1 MIEPQNDLRQY
12 LDRTNRLMENKEP
25 ENQPTEPAATPAAE
39 STPPPVAPEPS
50 VASDALSAEA
60 KNWGMLCHISALAGM
75 LIGGFGNWIGP
86 LVIWLLKKDQFAF
99 VDDQGKESLNFQIT
113 CFIAG
118 LVGVITMVI
127 GIGFLIVLAVGILW
141 LVFTIIAAVKASEGE
156 AYRYPFCLRLI
167 K

>member
-1 MIEPQNDLRQY
+1 
-12 LDRTNRLMENKEP
+12 MENKEP
-25 ENQPTEPAATPAAE
+25 ENQSNEPAPE
-39 STPPPVAPEPS
+39 PTPPPAAAQPT
-50 VASDALSAEA
+50 ATSDGLTAEA

-86 LVIWLLKKDQFAF
+86 LVIWLLKKEQFAF

-118 LVGVITMVI
+118 LVGIITMVI

-141 LVFTIIAAVKASEGE
+141 LIFTIIAAIKASEGE
-156 AYRYPFCLRLI
+156 TYRYPICLRLI